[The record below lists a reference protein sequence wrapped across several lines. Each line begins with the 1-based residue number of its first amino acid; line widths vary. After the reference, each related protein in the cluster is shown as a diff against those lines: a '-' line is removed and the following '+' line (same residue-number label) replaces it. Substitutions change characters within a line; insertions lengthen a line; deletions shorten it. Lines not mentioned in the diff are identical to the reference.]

1 MPGMS
6 ADIKKSES
14 NQNRTLVVVTPNVT
28 ISIQETPASSGNAE
42 KWNFLS
48 TSPRN
53 RRASAEPF
61 MTNIDDSPR

>member
-6 ADIKKSES
+6 ADIKKSET

-28 ISIQETPASSGNAE
+28 ISIQETPVTSGNAGA
-42 KWNFLS
+42 NFLS

-53 RRASAEPF
+53 RHSSAEPI